1 MYKDKGINQ
10 NQKQKDLILKIKS
23 SYIYIDMSTEEPTTI
38 ITEEESKRMLDEFFK
53 LDENGKFKIPT
64 SNLSECGDFKIEEN
78 QTLNGLIEQLE
89 NSSARIGIALS
100 VLLLSIQEV
109 VRMIIQEKTEYMS
122 IMDSESQESDS
133 MRIAEIKMNISLY
146 YLFISEGFNKFQL
159 LVSSRTRID
168 YFYHKFTLVLNGL
181 SEHFPGCGDETMSQ
195 LQEKML
201 DFGVSHPQIGS
212 EQMGGQGQKMR
223 KLFLAFIVALSLLVS
238 STTTEMDAR
247 KNATVIVANNFSS
260 VDPNSDALLGGFDKM
275 VAISNASVA
284 FSSNTNMDKAL
295 EQIMAVEVTGAIKN
309 SSDPNIKGIYG
320 KSGDLRTAVVKI
332 MHADKDSRAA
342 VGAEY
347 GLTSIDVANIVQL
360 SNVVSND
367 GREIFIESVNEI
379 NKLSKKAFEETD
391 KLITTITLTLKDM
404 ITSLSYLDVS
414 NERDQEILFK
424 INEAIEKFLIENGVG
439 LGPRQAL
446 APGSSQPIA
455 PGGLSSKMATTDIEV
470 STVAP
475 TSSVLTGFAKAYEY
489 TAAVIGKDAAKAIA
503 NVVATP
509 EFKGE
514 VKGNAEARAQ
524 NKEKVKQ
531 EESKRVKLTEKAITA
546 QQDIASRLTI
556 LAAMGRF
563 EAMPVQFSYDSEKNE
578 VTVNVTGNYRGE
590 VLSSFKDNVVSPL
603 LYKARQDA
611 AADKKNYWS
620 QLTESQRSFFKLAQ
634 SLEERLVIGGEAL
647 SMLNNAVFATAQKT
661 DNPTSLLDITGRK
674 MREAVELLLMA
685 QKELPLT
692 ELKEKA
698 LLKIDKELAER
709 AEEAAKQYWDGV
721 NSKISNNL
729 RGALEGVKAV
739 TKEGWYGITAG
750 FLGALAGISE
760 ATQDSYMEYPAI
772 TIIAVG
778 FCGSLVF
785 FLMSLATEMMGINAL
800 VRTTIKVSS
809 SVLTSTPM
817 AIILGSLVSLQV
829 YQEFAARLPQLVGGP
844 AVPGLTPQEMF
855 FNNIVLYLFKI
866 SNIQGCNDG
875 VCFSPPGKTEIIFM
889 FGGFIAIVT
898 WGITKTYKIVRGT
911 PAVASPTTQV
921 VAPQQPQGRRRRGG
935 QKGGATTCAQGP
947 FRKILFTGGPKQN
960 PTPNSSHM
968 DIDPSKVPL
977 PDTDSDEDFGGSAK
991 SHRTRRFTN
1000 KNRKMNKTKKPKS
1013 TLNKNKKAKYNSS
1026 KNKNK
1031 NKKNKNTNTRKHKRT
1046 IRRK

>member
-1 MYKDKGINQ
+1 
-10 NQKQKDLILKIKS
+10 
-23 SYIYIDMSTEEPTTI
+23 MSTEEPT
-38 ITEEESKRMLDEFFK
+38 ITQEESKRMLDAFFK
-53 LDENGKFKIPT
+53 LDETGKFKIPT

-109 VRMIIQEKTEYMS
+109 VRMIIQEKTEYIS

-133 MRIAEIKMNISLY
+133 MTRIAQIKMNISLY

-159 LVSSRTRID
+159 LVSSRSRID
-168 YFYHKFTLVLNGL
+168 YFYNKFTLVLNGL
-181 SEHFPGCGDETMSQ
+181 SEHFPGCGDETISQ
-195 LQEKML
+195 LR
-201 DFGVSHPQIGS
+201 
-212 EQMGGQGQKMR
+212 EQMGGQGQKLR

-247 KNATVIVANNFSS
+247 KNATAIVANNFSS
-260 VDPNSDALLGGFDKM
+260 SAKSLLDESKKGDPDSNALVGEFDKI

-284 FSSNTNMDKAL
+284 FSANTNMDKAL

-320 KSGDLRTAVVKI
+320 KSGDLRTAIVKI
-332 MHADKDSRAA
+332 MHADKDSRAV

-439 LGPRQAL
+439 LGSRQAL
-446 APGSSQPIA
+446 APGSSQAIA
-455 PGGLSSKMATTDIEV
+455 PGGLSSEMSITAVEV

-489 TAAVIGKDAAKAIA
+489 TAAIIGKDAAKAIA

-590 VLSSFKDNVVSPL
+590 VLSFFKDNVVSPL

-620 QLTESQRSFFKLAQ
+620 QLTENQRSFFKLAQ

-709 AEEAAKQYWDGV
+709 AEEAAKQYWDGI
-721 NSKISNNL
+721 NSKISSNM
-729 RGALEGVKAV
+729 RGSLGAVRAV

-760 ATQDSYMEYPAI
+760 ATQDSYMEYPTI

-817 AIILGSLVSLQV
+817 AIILSSLVSLQV
-829 YQEFAARLPQLVGGP
+829 YQEFAARLPQLVGEP
-844 AVPGLTPQEMF
+844 AIPGLTPQEMF
-855 FNNIVLYLFKI
+855 FNNLVLYLFKI

-875 VCFSPPGKTEIIFM
+875 ICISPPGKTEIIFM

-911 PAVASPTTQV
+911 PAVA
-921 VAPQQPQGRRRRGG
+921 PQGRRRRRRGGG
-935 QKGGATTCAQGP
+935 QRGGALTCADGP
-947 FRKILFTGGPKQN
+947 FRKILFTGEVKQN
-960 PTPNSSHM
+960 PTPNSSEM
-968 DIDPSKVPL
+968 DLQDSDPKHIPL
-977 PDTDSDEDFGGSAK
+977 PPTDEDWGGSAK
-991 SHRTRRFTN
+991 SHRTKHFTN

-1013 TLNKNKKAKYNSS
+1013 TLNKNKKTKYNSS
-1026 KNKNK
+1026 RNK
-1031 NKKNKNTNTRKHKRT
+1031 NKKKNRRANTRKHKHT
-1046 IRRK
+1046 IRHK

>member
-1 MYKDKGINQ
+1 
-10 NQKQKDLILKIKS
+10 
-23 SYIYIDMSTEEPTTI
+23 MSTEEPQTTTT
-38 ITEEESKRMLDEFFK
+38 ITEEVSKEMLNNFFK
-53 LDENGKFKIPT
+53 LNEAEKFEGVPT
-64 SNLSECGDFKIEEN
+64 ANLTECGDFNIEEN
-78 QTLNGLIEQLE
+78 PTLNRLIEQLE

-100 VLLLSIQEV
+100 GLLLSIQEV
-109 VRMIIQEKTEYMS
+109 AKMIIQEKTEYMS
-122 IMDSESQESDS
+122 IAESETLDSDS
-133 MRIAEIKMNISLY
+133 NTRIVQIKMNISMY
-146 YLFISEGFNKFQL
+146 YLFISEGFNKLQL

-168 YFYHKFTLVLNGL
+168 YFYNRFILVLNGL
-181 SEHFPGCGDETMSQ
+181 SEHFPGCGDETISV
-195 LQEKML
+195 LLEKL
-201 DFGVSHPQIGS
+201 SGFGVSHLQRGD
-212 EQMGGQGQKMR
+212 EQMGGQGQKLR
-223 KLFLAFIVALSLLVS
+223 KLFLAFIVALSLLIS
-238 STTTEMDAR
+238 STTTEMGAT
-247 KNATVIVANNFSS
+247 KNATAMVTKNFSGS
-260 VDPNSDALLGGFDKM
+260 YESLLDESKKGDPDSNALVGEFDKI

-284 FSSNTNMDKAL
+284 FSANTNMDKAL

-320 KSGDLRTAVVKI
+320 KSGDLRTAIVKI
-332 MHADKDSRAA
+332 MHADKDSRAV

-414 NERDQEILFK
+414 NERDQDILFK

-439 LGPRQAL
+439 LGSRQAL
-446 APGSSQPIA
+446 APGSSQAIT
-455 PGGLSSKMATTDIEV
+455 PGGLSSEMSITAVEV

-489 TAAVIGKDAAKAIA
+489 TAAIIGKDAAKAIA

-590 VLSSFKDNVVSPL
+590 VLSFFKDNVVSPL

-620 QLTESQRSFFKLAQ
+620 QLTENQRGFFKLAQ

-721 NSKISNNL
+721 NSKISSNL
-729 RGALEGVKAV
+729 RGALEGVKSV

-817 AIILGSLVSLQV
+817 AIILSSLVSLQV
-829 YQEFAARLPQLVGGP
+829 YQEFAARLPQLVGEP
-844 AVPGLTPQEMF
+844 AILGLTPQEMF
-855 FNNIVLYLFKI
+855 FNNLVLYLFKI

-875 VCFSPPGKTEIIFM
+875 ICFSPPGKTEIIFM
-889 FGGFIAIVT
+889 LGGFIAIVT
-898 WGITKTYKIVRGT
+898 WGTTKIYKIVTGT
-911 PAVASPTTQV
+911 PAVV
-921 VAPQQPQGRRRRGG
+921 PQGRGRGRRGG
-935 QKGGATTCAQGP
+935 GQRGGALTCADGP

-960 PTPNSSHM
+960 PTPNSSEMYVH
-968 DIDPSKVPL
+968 PSEVPL
-977 PDTDSDEDFGGSAK
+977 PPTDEEDWGGSAK
-991 SHRTRRFTN
+991 PHRTKHFTN

-1013 TLNKNKKAKYNSS
+1013 TLNKNKKPKYNSS
-1026 KNKNK
+1026 RNK
-1031 NKKNKNTNTRKHKRT
+1031 NKKKNRRTNTRKHKHT
-1046 IRRK
+1046 IRHK